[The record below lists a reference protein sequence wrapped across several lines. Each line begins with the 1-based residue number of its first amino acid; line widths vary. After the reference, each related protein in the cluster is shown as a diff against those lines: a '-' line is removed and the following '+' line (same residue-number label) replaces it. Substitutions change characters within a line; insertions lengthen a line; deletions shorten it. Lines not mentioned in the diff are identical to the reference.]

1 MMVRKGYIYALLL
14 ALGLLFWT
22 EAWEAWQSPSVPT
35 EVQVETT
42 VATDPPWESAEAVYE
57 CAMKAQE
64 LKLQLVSMHIAKD
77 TLQGS
82 LNVAGERESLQDFY
96 KWLETEGRF
105 RHILA
110 VQLKTADDAQS
121 TLSVSYQL

>member
-1 MMVRKGYIYALLL
+1 MTIRKGYIYALLL

-22 EAWEAWQSPSVPT
+22 EVWDAWQTPPSPK
-35 EVQVETT
+35 EAQVETISDAET
-42 VATDPPWESAEAVYE
+42 PWESAEAVYA

-82 LNVAGERESLQDFY
+82 LNVVGARESLQDY
-96 KWLETEGRF
+96 YNWLETEGHF
-105 RHILA
+105 RGILS
-110 VQLKTADDAQS
+110 VQFKTEEEAQS